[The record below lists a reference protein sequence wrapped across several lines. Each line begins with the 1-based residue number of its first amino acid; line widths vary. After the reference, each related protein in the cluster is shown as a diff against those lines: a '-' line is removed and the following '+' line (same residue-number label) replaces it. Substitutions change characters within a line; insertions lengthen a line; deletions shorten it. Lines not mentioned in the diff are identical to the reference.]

1 MCYGCQNSGGV
12 FSQSQRLR
20 ERGTTYYF
28 ELDRCCLCP
37 EDLASYQQWFLELER
52 GETYACCD
60 QQEQRD
66 R

>member
-28 ELDRCCLCP
+28 ELD
-37 EDLASYQQWFLELER
+37 SVV
-52 GETYACCD
+52 YA
-60 QQEQRD
+60 QRI
-66 R
+66 